1 MYHFPERTCGPVD
14 RPSRSTRHF
23 YSLENQ
29 PKTRQTIKLPTKN
42 NLDTI
47 TGTHDIISET
57 HTFYANLY
65 CAQRIDPAHQTEV
78 LNVNTPTLTIPDC
91 NFCEGY
97 IIEHESHLALP
108 YTSSPVAHL
117 YRKICTWHLMFQNGI
132 CFFKMKPC

>member
-14 RPSRSTRHF
+14 RPSKSTRYF
-23 YSLENQ
+23 YSLENHQ
-29 PKTRQTIKLPTKN
+29 KTRQTIKLPTKN

-47 TGTHDIISET
+47 TETRDIISET
-57 HTFYANLY
+57 HIF
-65 CAQRIDPAHQTEV
+65 QRIDPTQQTEF

-91 NFCEGY
+91 NFCEGH